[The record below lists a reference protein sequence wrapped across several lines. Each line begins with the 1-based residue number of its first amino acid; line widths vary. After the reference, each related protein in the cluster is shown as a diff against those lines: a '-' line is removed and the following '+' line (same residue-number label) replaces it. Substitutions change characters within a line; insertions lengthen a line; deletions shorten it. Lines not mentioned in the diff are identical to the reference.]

1 MKIYNDVTIIIIY
14 AFLDLNFG
22 VYIFI
27 LKHSFLRNQIERK
40 PIELNLHSKSNL
52 HISQILNSN
61 VFSD

>member
-27 LKHSFLRNQIERK
+27 LKHSFLRN
-40 PIELNLHSKSNL
+40 H
-52 HISQILNSN
+52 
-61 VFSD
+61 F